1 MMFQPLKAKVDPPNY
16 EFKLESL
23 EVFLPEKKISD
34 LEPKFGKGELVHEIN
49 KVRTHKFKLTE
60 KRYIIHVFVQENEGT
75 IYDMFTRLPS
85 YFLHDVFLQSLV
97 NKLGK
102 QTSYKKIGEEAYYTW
117 INKNVK
123 HVYSAACTI
132 TCFPIFYAVEPTES
146 KTPTLLLQMRK
157 ASLGK

>member
-1 MMFQPLKAKVDPPNY
+1 MFQPLKAKVDPPNY

-23 EVFLPEKKISD
+23 DVFLPEKKISD
-34 LEPKFGKGELVHEIN
+34 LDPKFGKGELVHEIN
-49 KVRTHKFKLTE
+49 KVKTHKFKLTE
-60 KRYIIHVFVQENEGT
+60 KRYIIQMLVQEKDGT
-75 IYDMFTRLPS
+75 IHDMFARLPS

-117 INKNVK
+117 IINNLK

-132 TCFPIFYAVEPTES
+132 TCFPIFYSVEPTES
-146 KTPTLLLQMRK
+146 KIPTLLVQMKK
-157 ASLGK
+157 ASVGK